1 MKIIEKSDTHELTFT
16 DEEIKIINKK
26 KKLIFTHRGM
36 SQFANALANVAAT
49 IIRKI
54 TKKDLQMN
62 LDNNINPK
70 ETKGTPSLKNES

>member
-1 MKIIEKSDTHELTFT
+1 MKIIQKEDSHELLFS

-54 TKKDLQMN
+54 PKKDLQMN
-62 LDNNINPK
+62 LNDNINPK